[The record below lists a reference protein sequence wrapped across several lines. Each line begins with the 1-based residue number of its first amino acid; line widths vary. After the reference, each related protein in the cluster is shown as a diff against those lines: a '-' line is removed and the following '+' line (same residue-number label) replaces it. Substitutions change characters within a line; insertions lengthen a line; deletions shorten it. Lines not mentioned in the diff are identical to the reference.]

1 MGKKT
6 RKAIEKLGE
15 SVEKSQKRNAKL
27 LEDQTDR
34 IIEALEEQTESNRE
48 LSRLLRS
55 YLGDSGED
63 REHEKAR
70 SVSAQNEDQ
79 SSNHQGN
86 TTEREVT
93 EAAERRAGELGVD
106 LDEVKGTGS
115 GGRVVVSDVE
125 EAAAE

>member
-6 RKAIEKLGE
+6 RKAIEKLNE

-27 LEDQTDR
+27 LEDQADR

-48 LSRLLRS
+48 LARLLQS
-55 YLGDSGED
+55 YLGDSTEEGE
-63 REHEKAR
+63 REKAH
-70 SVSAQNEDQ
+70 SASARNEDQ
-79 SSNHQGN
+79 SGNHQGN
-86 TTEREVT
+86 ATEREVT

-106 LDEVKGTGS
+106 LDEVEGTGS

-125 EAAAE
+125 KAAE